1 MRTLDTWSIFRLVAA
16 TGLSTLLGLA
26 IPAIS
31 EWVYKTYIPN
41 PTEAGAWFAL
51 ALALYLSVVVARA
64 TLGTIKSAILSSAK
78 IRVSTSVQSAVM
90 ARILSRP
97 LSFFQNT
104 TSGRI
109 STRINNCTKLSEM
122 LLDIVM
128 DVLLNLSFSM
138 AYLFQLRNLEPAL
151 FLPAVIFLGLRI
163 IVSVFSAITNMV
175 NQSKQMKADVDS
187 NGFLNSTIRGI
198 QKIKVTGS
206 AQKKI
211 HHCRYLRPY
220 LHILSN
226 CRRK

>member
-1 MRTLDTWSIFRLVAA
+1 
-16 TGLSTLLGLA
+16 
-26 IPAIS
+26 
-31 EWVYKTYIPN
+31 
-41 PTEAGAWFAL
+41 
-51 ALALYLSVVVARA
+51 
-64 TLGTIKSAILSSAK
+64 
-78 IRVSTSVQSAVM
+78 M

-138 AYLFQLRNLEPAL
+138 AYLFQLRNLEPTL

-187 NGFLNSTIRGI
+187 NGLMVA
-198 QKIKVTGS
+198 IKSAPDDAVITVTALLKNKS
-206 AQKKI
+206 
-211 HHCRYLRPY
+211 
-220 LHILSN
+220 
-226 CRRK
+226 